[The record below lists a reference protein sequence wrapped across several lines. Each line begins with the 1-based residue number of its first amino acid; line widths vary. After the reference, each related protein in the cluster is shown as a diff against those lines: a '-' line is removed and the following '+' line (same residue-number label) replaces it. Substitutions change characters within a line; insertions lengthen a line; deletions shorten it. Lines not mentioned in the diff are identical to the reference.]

1 VRRTTLQPL
10 LNARQQGYRFA
21 VLFSSRMAYSLYQQL
36 GFREVAGKIGIYVME
51 KD

>member
-1 VRRTTLQPL
+1 MRASAPIGDGL
-10 LNARQQGYRFA
+10 ARPQGYRFA

-36 GFREVAGKIGIYVME
+36 GFREVTGKIGIYVME